1 MDYGI
6 LTDLISSVGFPIVCC
21 VYMMVNNNKTLK
33 QLTEA
38 VNTLTVTVKTLHG
51 VEQAHIEDHHEEGLS
66 YVKGD
71 VV

>member
-1 MDYGI
+1 MDYSI

-38 VNTLTVTVKTLHG
+38 VNTLTVTVKTLHA
-51 VEQAHIEDHHEEGLS
+51 VESNHVHENGLS
-66 YVKGD
+66 YVKGETD
-71 VV
+71 